1 MSSDLQAIIEKAWDE
16 RDAITIGT
24 GGEVRA
30 AVVEALNLLDSGARR
45 VAEKVDGDWQ
55 VNQWLKKA
63 VLLSFR
69 LTDMETIPGGPG
81 GAHWWD

>member
-45 VAEKVDGDWQ
+45 VAETVDGDWP
-55 VNQWLKKA
+55 VNQWLKMA
-63 VLLSFR
+63 GLLSFR
-69 LTDMETIPGGPG
+69 LHDNPLMEAVVYTRFF
-81 GAHWWD
+81 D